1 MAFLENLGNGQVLRR
16 LREFV
21 HREYSVIAE
30 INRKYA
36 TPRITMSPG
45 VKLSL
50 LLLRV
55 YLIFLVI
62 LLGYRFLTML
72 S

>member
-1 MAFLENLGNGQVLRR
+1 MVPGRVRGFLGRQL
-16 LREFV
+16 
-21 HREYSVIAE
+21 SVIAE

-36 TPRITMSPG
+36 TPRITMSPW

-50 LLLRV
+50 LLLRL

-62 LLGYRFLTML
+62 LLGYKFLTIL